1 MGDMGAATARSR
13 GERGVRSLYAELRGV
28 VSEQI
33 SPELVLVDPEL
44 ASRARAS
51 LNGLWSGAG
60 DYESRAGKRPV
71 GLSRVEATRRRQGI
85 RTVAV
90 VAAMLAA
97 GGLLSV
103 ASWTLGRRAQKPAQE
118 TARQPRR
125 PLLSS
130 RATAQVPE
138 DPGAKRTF
146 VWLRHEGASYYHL
159 VIQRRGRTIFEAW
172 PRSPKLTF
180 DAGST
185 KQPRIAFPRGEY
197 VWSVRPGFGQRA
209 RHRYGPPIVRSTW
222 VVP

>member
-51 LNGLWSGAG
+51 IGGLWSGAN
-60 DYESRAGKRPV
+60 DDEARAGS
-71 GLSRVEATRRRQGI
+71 SRVEATRLRQGI

-185 KQPRIAFPRGEY
+185 NQPGKAFPRGKY
-197 VWSVRPGFGQRA
+197 VWTVRPGFGQRA
-209 RHRYGPPIVRSTW
+209 RHRYGPTIVRSTW
-222 VVP
+222 VVR

>member
-1 MGDMGAATARSR
+1 
-13 GERGVRSLYAELRGV
+13 V

-51 LNGLWSGAG
+51 LNGVWSGVS
-60 DYESRAGKRPV
+60 DYEARAGERPIDS
-71 GLSRVEATRRRQGI
+71 SRIEPSRRRPGI
-85 RTVAV
+85 RMVAV
-90 VAAMLAA
+90 VAAAFAA

-103 ASWTLGRRAQKPAQE
+103 ASWPLGRRAQKPAQE

-130 RATAQVPE
+130 RATAQVPV
-138 DPGAKRTF
+138 DPGEKRTF

-185 KQPRIAFPRGEY
+185 NQPGIAFPRGEY

>member
-1 MGDMGAATARSR
+1 MGAATARSR
-13 GERGVRSLYAELRGV
+13 GERGVRSLYAELHGV

-51 LNGLWSGAG
+51 IGGLWSGAN
-60 DYESRAGKRPV
+60 DDEARAGS
-71 GLSRVEATRRRQGI
+71 SRVEATRLRQGI
-85 RTVAV
+85 RTVAA
-90 VAAMLAA
+90 VAAFLAA
-97 GGLLSV
+97 GGVLS
-103 ASWTLGRRAQKPAQE
+103 AAFWTLGRVAERPGQE

-125 PLLSS
+125 PVLSTQ
-130 RATAQVPE
+130 RKAPVPVE
-138 DPGAKRTF
+138 PGATRTF
-146 VWLRHEGASYYHL
+146 VWLRHKGASYYHL

-209 RHRYGPPIVRSTW
+209 RHRYGPTIVRSTW
-222 VVP
+222 VVR